1 MDDSQGRLLNVS
13 LLAGSGA
20 HRAYY
25 DRSGSSVSEL
35 TADELAAGFPPR
47 PALNLQF
54 FGGRT
59 IRLIRAASEFGH
71 AVSIAA
77 RGIAWLPARHR
88 RVA

>member
-1 MDDSQGRLLNVS
+1 MDDSQGRPLNVS

-47 PALNLQF
+47 PALNLRF

-59 IRLIRAASEFGH
+59 IADLVFANHYLGGPPPGKRPISPAST
-71 AVSIAA
+71 
-77 RGIAWLPARHR
+77 RPWPR
-88 RVA
+88 R